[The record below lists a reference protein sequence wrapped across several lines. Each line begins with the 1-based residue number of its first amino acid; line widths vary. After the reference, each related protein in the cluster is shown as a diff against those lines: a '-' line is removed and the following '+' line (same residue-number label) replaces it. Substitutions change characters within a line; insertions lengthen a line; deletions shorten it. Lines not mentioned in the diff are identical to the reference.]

1 MILFVKGII
10 PCTLLLLLKY
20 ALRLINY
27 LTYSLNQFV
36 LKQLR
41 FEFKKENKPIND
53 VSKYNELKFD
63 NCEDTNIFV

>member
-20 ALRLINY
+20 ALCLINY

-36 LKQLR
+36 LKQLH

-63 NCEDTNIFV
+63 NCEDTNTFV

>member
-10 PCTLLLLLKY
+10 PCTLLLLLKHT
-20 ALRLINY
+20 LRLTDY

-53 VSKYNELKFD
+53 ISKYKELKFD
-63 NCEDTNIFV
+63 NCEDTNTFV

>member
-1 MILFVKGII
+1 MIPSVKRII
-10 PCTLLLLLKY
+10 PCTLLLLLKL
-20 ALRLINY
+20 ALRLANY

-36 LKQLR
+36 LKQLH

-53 VSKYNELKFD
+53 ISKYNELKFD

>member
-20 ALRLINY
+20 ALRLTNY

-36 LKQLR
+36 LKQLH

-63 NCEDTNIFV
+63 NCEDTNTFV